1 MWTSEYERIFQVTR
15 LPDEEAMP
23 LSAQTDLENRFTIAQ
38 VINAIEEQDAYRLV
52 RYKNN
57 PRHAANPAA
66 LEPLNWRVQLDRPGT
81 HGEIVTIAQQ
91 CVYVGNKNFLSRRPR
106 TVDVMTYLMEY
117 DPDLAWGR
125 MRFNSGKVPD
135 VTIILACTKARPD
148 IVKVMANHPSANFY
162 LPDWAPVGQTPCP
175 GLMLMDLI
183 SQTIAYN
190 RGLAVTREKDS
201 IERLRDRD
209 QCAREL
215 IAVHQSRHR
224 LEQEMLKR
232 VLKHRLSRGEH
243 EIKCMCRNMIT
254 YTVPLSQLQ
263 LTGL

>member
-1 MWTSEYERIFQVTR
+1 MG
-15 LPDEEAMP
+15 
-23 LSAQTDLENRFTIAQ
+23 
-38 VINAIEEQDAYRLV
+38 VINAIEEQDAYRIV

-57 PRHAANPAA
+57 PRHAAHPGA

-183 SQTIAYN
+183 AQTIAYN
-190 RGLAVTREKDS
+190 RGLAITRENDS

-209 QCAREL
+209 HCAKAL
-215 IAVHQSRHR
+215 IKLHQRRHGF
-224 LEQEMLKR
+224 EQEMLER
-232 VLKHRLSRGEH
+232 VMQVRLKISSWAVEG
-243 EIKCMCRNMIT
+243 MCQNLIT
-254 YTVPLSQLQ
+254 Y
-263 LTGL
+263 